1 MPDQSNNTDPIP
13 SNEGEYL
20 VMVNELKKQF
30 DEEKAKWTAKFT
42 ILEKQNKE
50 LRKYIKKINNVT
62 DEIVKTSNKRLF
74 EEIDNGSGSSSEPP
88 RRRRRRGR
96 IWISRTNA
104 PNIFSER
111 TGGPESLSE
120 RERDVLNFVI
130 HNIEQQVM
138 QESVNEQTD

>member
-1 MPDQSNNTDPIP
+1 MENKETNTDPIP

-30 DEEKAKWTAKFT
+30 DEEKAKWKAKFI

-50 LRKYIKKINNVT
+50 LRKYIKRINNVT
-62 DEIVKTSNKRLF
+62 NEIVKTNNKRIF

-96 IWISRTNA
+96 ILISRTNT

-111 TGGPESLSE
+111 AGGPESLSE
-120 RERDVLNFVI
+120 REREVLNFVI

>member
-1 MPDQSNNTDPIP
+1 MENKETNTDPIP

-30 DEEKAKWTAKFT
+30 DEEKAKWKAKFT
-42 ILEKQNKE
+42 VLEKQNKE
-50 LRKYIKKINNVT
+50 MRKFIKKINNVT

-88 RRRRRRGR
+88 RRRRRGR
-96 IWISRTNA
+96 LLIRRTNT
-104 PNIFSER
+104 PNIFLER
-111 TGGPESLSE
+111 AGGPEFLSE
-120 RERDVLNFVI
+120 REREVLNLI